1 MDSNG
6 RTCFAE
12 QLADL
17 RSQAGLS
24 LADVAT
30 AAHVARGYVH
40 HIEHGRRWP
49 TQSVAKALDTALGAD
64 GALLASQR
72 PGAGPGEGRPGRR
85 RPRSAGTCS

>member
-1 MDSNG
+1 MHGPRNLHATITRPLSHLAGSDGTLSLSASRLVTARETVDMDSNE

-30 AAHVARGYVH
+30 AAHVARG
-40 HIEHGRRWP
+40 
-49 TQSVAKALDTALGAD
+49 
-64 GALLASQR
+64 
-72 PGAGPGEGRPGRR
+72 
-85 RPRSAGTCS
+85 